1 MPREPKKYVE
11 DPVIVRDENGRV
23 QKGSQLGALS
33 RGSPKT
39 TDPTKQLRKEAKALA
54 QEMLSEAMPDLLSV
68 LEQKAKQGELGA
80 LQLALKHGLP
90 TPRQESFLE
99 GCEEAAMLDAPSRV
113 AWAGRAAMEGQISL
127 EQAEAISKQ
136 ATYEAE
142 AQVLRVIQGI
152 SRDLKNGLAAD
163 VAVRRLFDLTQDVA
177 EKHTPT
183 LIEHDEGA
191 HE

>member
-1 MPREPKKYVE
+1 M
-11 DPVIVRDENGRV
+11 
-23 QKGSQLGALS
+23 
-33 RGSPKT
+33 
-39 TDPTKQLRKEAKALA
+39 A
-54 QEMLSEAMPDLLSV
+54 QEMLSEAMPELLTV
-68 LEQKAKQGELGA
+68 LESKARSGELGA

-90 TPRQESFLE
+90 TPRQETYLE
-99 GCEEAAMLDAPSRV
+99 GVEEAAMLDAPSRV
-113 AWAGRAAMEGQISL
+113 AWAGRAAMEGKISL

-163 VAVRRLFDLTQDVA
+163 VAVTRLFDLTQDISD
-177 EKHTPT
+177 KHTPT
-183 LIEHDEGA
+183 LIEHGEG

>member
-1 MPREPKKYVE
+1 
-11 DPVIVRDENGRV
+11 
-23 QKGSQLGALS
+23 
-33 RGSPKT
+33 
-39 TDPTKQLRKEAKALA
+39 
-54 QEMLSEAMPDLLSV
+54 
-68 LEQKAKQGELGA
+68 
-80 LQLALKHGLP
+80 
-90 TPRQESFLE
+90 
-99 GCEEAAMLDAPSRV
+99 MLDAPSRV

-163 VAVRRLFDLTQDVA
+163 VAVKRLFDLTQDVA

-183 LIEHDEGA
+183 LIEHEGA

>member
-1 MPREPKKYVE
+1 MPRKKTPPIE
-11 DPVIVRDENGRV
+11 NPVIVRDERGRL
-23 QKGSQLGALS
+23 QKGNQLGTLGNGVA
-33 RGSPKT
+33 RR
-39 TDPTKQLRKEAKALA
+39 TDPVKQLRKEAKALA
-54 QEMLSEAMPDLLSV
+54 QQMLSEAMPELLSV

-113 AWAGRAAMEGQISL
+113 AWAGRAAMEGKISL

-163 VAVRRLFDLTQDVA
+163 VAVTRLFDLTQDISD
-177 EKHTPT
+177 KHTPT
-183 LIEHDEGA
+183 LIEHGEG